1 MLGQCRHMTER
12 QYRCKC
18 RNRAQQE
25 QNRTEH
31 RKMHEPDCTRQHP
44 EATGDGGATLTAGSG
59 SRSAGWIRRVHD
71 NPRLA
76 SIDHVS
82 ATVGLILMVNASALS
97 TADPGQETAPA
108 RHDILPIPGPPRGR
122 FERTDAT
129 TLVHRIS
136 ADHPVLD
143 AAKSVRSPA
152 LDVTATAYT
161 DVGGTVGMP
170 ILALTATIVLALRRR
185 SWTPVILIVIAAA
198 GSLLMT
204 IAGKQLIGR
213 TRPALTDAIPPYEHS
228 ASFPSGHSLN
238 SVVIAGIVAYLV
250 ILRLKSSRSRILA
263 VILAAAFA
271 ATMGL
276 SRVYLGHHWL
286 TDVLAAWA
294 LGAAW
299 LALVITA
306 HRLYLTARTHRAEK
320 PVGSPPEE

>member
-1 MLGQCRHMTER
+1 LLTNRLGGGPRTKDAIVTLEDKDPTTDGVRGEVHQDRFVGGQDLTR
-12 QYRCKC
+12 WST
-18 RNRAQQE
+18 RAG
-25 QNRTEH
+25 RALAAAARRFSRILGPHSALILTLLI
-31 RKMHEPDCTRQHP
+31 
-44 EATGDGGATLTAGSG
+44 GAVLAVSLTAVFAEVYESVVEADGV
-59 SRSAGWIRRVHD
+59 AG
-71 NPRLA
+71 L
-76 SIDHVS
+76 
-82 ATVGLILMVNASALS
+82 
-97 TADPGQETAPA
+97 
-108 RHDILPIPGPPRGR
+108 
-122 FERTDAT
+122 
-129 TLVHRIS
+129 
-136 ADHPVLD
+136 DHPVLD

-152 LDVTATAYT
+152 LDATATAYT

-213 TRPALTDAIPPYEHS
+213 TRPELTDAVPPYEYS

-238 SVVIAGIVAYLV
+238 SVVIAGLVAYLV
-250 ILRLKSSRSRILA
+250 ILRLKSRRSRLLTA
-263 VILAAAFA
+263 ILAAAFA

-306 HRLYLTARTHRAEK
+306 HRLYLTARIHRADT
-320 PVGSPPEE
+320 PGGRPEE

>member
-1 MLGQCRHMTER
+1 LLTNRLGGGPRTKDAIVTLEDKDPTTDGVRGEVHQDRFVGGQDLTR
-12 QYRCKC
+12 WST
-18 RNRAQQE
+18 RAG
-25 QNRTEH
+25 RALAAAARRFSRILGPHSALILTLLI
-31 RKMHEPDCTRQHP
+31 
-44 EATGDGGATLTAGSG
+44 GAVLAVSLTAVFAEVYESVVEADGL
-59 SRSAGWIRRVHD
+59 AG
-71 NPRLA
+71 L
-76 SIDHVS
+76 
-82 ATVGLILMVNASALS
+82 
-97 TADPGQETAPA
+97 
-108 RHDILPIPGPPRGR
+108 
-122 FERTDAT
+122 
-129 TLVHRIS
+129 
-136 ADHPVLD
+136 DHPVLD

-152 LDVTATAYT
+152 LDATATAYT

-213 TRPALTDAIPPYEHS
+213 TRPELTDAVPPYEYS

-238 SVVIAGIVAYLV
+238 SVVIAGLVAYLV
-250 ILRLKSSRSRILA
+250 ILRLKSRRSRLLTA
-263 VILAAAFA
+263 ILAAAFA

-306 HRLYLTARTHRAEK
+306 HRLYLTARIHRADT
-320 PVGSPPEE
+320 PGGRPEE

>member
-1 MLGQCRHMTER
+1 LLTNRLGGGPRTKDAIVTLEDKDPTTDGVRGEVHQDRFVGGQDLTR
-12 QYRCKC
+12 WST
-18 RNRAQQE
+18 RAG
-25 QNRTEH
+25 RALAAAARRFSRILGPHSALILTLLI
-31 RKMHEPDCTRQHP
+31 
-44 EATGDGGATLTAGSG
+44 GAVLAVSLTAVFAEVYESVVEADGV
-59 SRSAGWIRRVHD
+59 AG
-71 NPRLA
+71 L
-76 SIDHVS
+76 
-82 ATVGLILMVNASALS
+82 
-97 TADPGQETAPA
+97 
-108 RHDILPIPGPPRGR
+108 
-122 FERTDAT
+122 
-129 TLVHRIS
+129 
-136 ADHPVLD
+136 DHPVLD

-152 LDVTATAYT
+152 LDATATAYT

-213 TRPALTDAIPPYEHS
+213 TRPELTDAVPPYEYS

-238 SVVIAGIVAYLV
+238 SVVIAGLVAYLV
-250 ILRLKSSRSRILA
+250 ILRLKSRRSRLLTA
-263 VILAAAFA
+263 ILAAAFA

-306 HRLYLTARTHRAEK
+306 HRLYLTARIHRADT
-320 PVGSPPEE
+320 PVGRPEE